1 MRNIGVLFLALTA
14 GCATV
19 TKPLADAPPAVAGPA
34 TAPATAPTPAPAP
47 ASASA
52 SAAKKPAPR
61 APATPVPAAR
71 APAPANA
78 SPASRASPAATQ
90 AGEAPHLDLKG
101 LERRLKDTK
110 AIGIFTKLALK
121 NQVDDL
127 VSKFRAYHDGQQ
139 PPTLADLR
147 PNYELL
153 IMKVQSLIQ
162 KDDPVLADDV
172 TRSRE
177 AIWGVLA
184 DKSKFTLI

>member
-1 MRNIGVLFLALTA
+1 M
-14 GCATV
+14 AT
-19 TKPLADAPPAVAGPA
+19 
-34 TAPATAPTPAPAP
+34 

-52 SAAKKPAPR
+52 SAPVEKKPAPR
-61 APATPVPAAR
+61 APATPGSAAPVPALATPAPATP
-71 APAPANA
+71 APAPAL
-78 SPASRASPAATQ
+78 PAAAK
-90 AGEAPHLDLKG
+90 AGAAPNLDLKG
-101 LERRLKDTK
+101 LEQRLKSTK

-127 VSKFRAYHDGQQ
+127 LAKFRAFHDGRQ

-162 KDDPVLADDV
+162 NDDPELADDV

-184 DKSKFTLI
+184 DKNKFTLI

>member
-1 MRNIGVLFLALTA
+1 MSA
-14 GCATV
+14 
-19 TKPLADAPPAVAGPA
+19 
-34 TAPATAPTPAPAP
+34 APAP
-47 ASASA
+47 ALAT
-52 SAAKKPAPR
+52 P
-61 APATPVPAAR
+61 APATPVPAAA
-71 APAPANA
+71 APALPATA
-78 SPASRASPAATQ
+78 RAGAA
-90 AGEAPHLDLKG
+90 PNLDLKG
-101 LERRLKDTK
+101 LEQRLKSTK

-127 VSKFRAYHDGQQ
+127 LAKFRAFHDGRQ

-162 KDDPVLADDV
+162 KDDPELADDV

-184 DKSKFTLI
+184 DKNKFTLI